1 MLLIYLVLGCVMM
14 FLSGAFYTAYKVN
27 RIEKKPYHRLIFL
40 SIGFCVFSLYFLISM
55 IGAVE

>member
-27 RIEKKPYHRLIFL
+27 KIEKKPYHRLIFW
-40 SIGFCVFSLYFLISM
+40 SIGLCVFSLYFLISM